1 MNILLLASLHK
12 HFLAADAVKQLLFTK
27 IPVDSPTSKLS
38 PELQEVAQQFSS
50 MLRLQVFYALIYVVV
65 EGYKELECRDEGV
78 GQLLENAE
86 FVDSMRRLRN
96 ANFHFQE
103 DPFSPKLV
111 NFLHAEGSEE
121 WVRALYFAFDKFF
134 TEKLKLNEVIE
145 SLQASTRH

>member
-1 MNILLLASLHK
+1 MNILPLASLHK

-27 IPVDSPTSKLS
+27 IPVDSSKNKLS
-38 PELQEVAQQFSS
+38 PELQEVAQQFSC

-65 EGYKELECRDEGV
+65 EGYKELDCKDTGV
-78 GQLLENAE
+78 DQLLENVE
-86 FVDSMRRLRN
+86 FVESMRRFRN

-111 NFLHAEGSEE
+111 NFLHAEGSED
-121 WVRALYFAFDKFF
+121 WVRALYLALDKFF

-145 SLQASTRH
+145 SLHASTRH